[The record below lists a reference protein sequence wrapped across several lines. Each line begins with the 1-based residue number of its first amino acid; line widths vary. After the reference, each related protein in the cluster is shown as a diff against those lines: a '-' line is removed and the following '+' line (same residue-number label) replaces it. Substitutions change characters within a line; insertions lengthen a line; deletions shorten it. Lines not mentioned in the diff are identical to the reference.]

1 MNSTGPLISILM
13 PSYNR
18 PYLMARRSIPSVLA
32 QTYANWELLVVS
44 DGLRNGSVARVVRGF
59 GDRRIRY
66 HEIARPD
73 YSEFDARA
81 RWFVAGAAAR
91 NRAEE
96 LARGDVI
103 ALLDDDDEF
112 FPNHLLDCVN
122 ALNETGADLC
132 YGNVVLADPN
142 LGRHQP
148 DYLDWSEPETRRLF
162 VEENV
167 IYTPSVA
174 YTAAWRNVPYPEDG
188 VVAAD
193 HGKWLAMRA
202 AGARFT
208 SVPAPQGIY
217 HGDALT
223 GRIRISTP
231 SLPPTSD
238 LSAAVESIAGT
249 RYVSN
254 YGPHCRELER
264 SLAEY
269 LDAAAVVAV
278 ASGDTA
284 LGMAMTMIRQR
295 RPGRDE
301 VILPSYTFPS
311 TINAILRAGLTP
323 VFCDVDPL
331 SLGVTVNTVAKRI
344 GPSTAAVVPVH
355 SHGIPC
361 DMLGLERLCDA
372 HGLMLVSDAA
382 PALGGRIGERR
393 VGSFGDM
400 EVFSFSATK
409 VLTCGEGGAI
419 ACRDTEVEQEL
430 RKLGR
435 YGLGEHYE
443 CHYPAGVNGR
453 LSEFAAAVGLA
464 GLKYLDSWLARRADS
479 AARYAKLLAG
489 DERLRLIAPSD
500 SAVSPTWKDISV
512 LTPSVSITERLA
524 ARLADYRIETRP
536 YYRPL
541 HRMRAYAD
549 VPCDDLVITD
559 SVADRLL
566 SLPISNEIPDSSV
579 QLVSEVLLAELDELM
594 GPAT

>member
-1 MNSTGPLISILM
+1 
-13 PSYNR
+13 
-18 PYLMARRSIPSVLA
+18 MARRSIPSVLA
-32 QTYANWELLVVS
+32 QTYQNWELVVVS
-44 DGLRNGSVARVVRGF
+44 DGLHNVAVARAVQEF
-59 GDRRIRY
+59 GDHRIHY
-66 HEIARPD
+66 HEICRPD
-73 YSEFDARA
+73 YSGLDARA

-96 LARGDVI
+96 LAQGDLI

-112 FPNHLLDCVN
+112 FPNHLFDCVN
-122 ALNETGADLC
+122 ALDETGADLC
-132 YGNVVLADPN
+132 YGRVVLADAN
-142 LGRHQP
+142 LGRHQS
-148 DYLDWSEPETRRLF
+148 DYLDWSESETRRLF

-167 IYTPSVA
+167 IYTPSVV
-174 YTAAWRNVPYPEDG
+174 YSAAWRHIPYPDDG
-188 VVAAD
+188 AVAAD
-193 HGKWLAMRA
+193 HGKWLAMRD

-223 GRIRISTP
+223 GQIRISTP

-238 LSAAVESIAGT
+238 LCAAVERIAET

-269 LDAAAVVAV
+269 LDTAAVVAV

-284 LGMAMTMIRQR
+284 LGMAMTVIRER
-295 RPGRDE
+295 RPGRNE
-301 VILPSYTFPS
+301 VIVPSYTFPS
-311 TINAILRAGLTP
+311 TVNAILRAGLTP
-323 VFCDVDPL
+323 IFCDVDPL
-331 SLGVTVNTVAKRI
+331 SLGVTVNTVAKLI
-344 GPSTAAVVPVH
+344 GSSTAAVVPVH

-361 DMLGLERLCDA
+361 DMPGLERLCEA

-382 PALGGRIGERR
+382 AALGGRIGERR

-419 ACRDTEVEQEL
+419 ACRDADVEQQL

-464 GLKYLDSWLARRADS
+464 GLEYLDFWLARRTDS
-479 AARYAKLLAG
+479 AGLYAKLLAD

-500 SAVSPTWKDISV
+500 NAVAPTWKDISV
-512 LTPSVSITERLA
+512 LTPSVSTTKRLA

-549 VPCDDLVITD
+549 VPCDDLVVTD

-566 SLPISNEIPDSSV
+566 SLPISNEIPDSTV
-579 QLVSEVLLAELDELM
+579 QFVSEVLLAELDDLI